1 VLYRTLSPLR
11 ARAAAAAAAAATAA
25 AVAVAAAFRG
35 FETVIGRDFVAE

>member
-11 ARAAAAAAAAATAA
+11 ARAAAAAAAATAA